1 MKFCPI
7 DVVVVPSTSFT
18 VVIPEIDL
26 ENGDVHTLVYQL
38 TRPEEIKADSA
49 TGTEQ
54 VFIQNGAGGTSYPLG
69 TLLGN
74 IFYADRLIL
83 CKKDPKKYRIAFAN
97 NGFPAAV
104 QHFECLN
111 TPKIANPYNPGN
123 VTVPTPPAP

>member
-1 MKFCPI
+1 MKFQPI
-7 DVVVVPSTSFT
+7 DVTVVPSTSFT

-26 ENGDVHTLVYQL
+26 ENGDVHTLIYKL
-38 TRPEEIKADSA
+38 TRPEQIKADSA
-49 TGTEQ
+49 VGTEQ

-74 IFYADRLIL
+74 IFYADRLIIGRE
-83 CKKDPKKYRIAFAN
+83 YRIAFGN

-111 TPKIANPYNPGN
+111 TPKVANPYNPGN
-123 VTVPTPPAP
+123 ATIPTPTAP